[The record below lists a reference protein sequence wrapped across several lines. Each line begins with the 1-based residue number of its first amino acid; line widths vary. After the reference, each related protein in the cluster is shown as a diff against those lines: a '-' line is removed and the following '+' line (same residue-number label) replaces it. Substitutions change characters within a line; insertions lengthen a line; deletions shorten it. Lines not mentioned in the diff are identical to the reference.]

1 MELCQEETTRRIE
14 VKCKATSAMK
24 YNYPSCSD
32 MKGCVLAFAA
42 FRNHMLFI
50 AVRMLELLVCYKT
63 GNSL

>member
-1 MELCQEETTRRIE
+1 
-14 VKCKATSAMK
+14 MK